1 MIAGLTL
8 ARLRRRSPE
17 RRPRP
22 AAARQLTVALLP
34 VLALAA
40 CSGGTSLAAGSG
52 SPPPTSQSPV
62 VVTIAAATDVVTTD
76 AAPQFRIS
84 ANPAP
89 RADLAVTVTITALG
103 CVLAQS
109 SASVP
114 IAAGES
120 HATLTVPTGGVAAGA
135 NGCVVTATIAAGEG
149 YAVGAAAGASASVTL
164 TMQPVVTVTADSAT
178 VTEGSP
184 VSFTLT
190 AAPPPAGD
198 LAVTVS
204 WSGSGSFLAAT
215 SPRTVTI
222 AASAQTA
229 PLTAATV
236 DDSDPE
242 ADGSVTVTLEAGSG
256 YTVGASGS
264 ATVDVTDNDTTGT
277 ASPGP
282 TAPGSGVVPQVT
294 IARLDTA
301 VTEGKPVRF
310 KLTATP
316 APASALTVNVQWKDP
331 GGYLSGTP
339 PQTATIPPSG
349 TSELAADTDDDTEA
363 AADRFV
369 RVTVMAGSGY
379 VAGASARIRV
389 EDNDTPRVTVTA
401 LNYEDYDHD
410 TITLPPVYE
419 GGTIA
424 FTLTANPKP
433 ASALTVALAWHL
445 AGDISPPTTP
455 YRVRLPTTG
464 TASVSMAA
472 GDDDKDN
479 AYDTR
484 VGVHLQSGAGYRLG
498 APNRA
503 YVWIVNND

>member
-1 MIAGLTL
+1 
-8 ARLRRRSPE
+8 
-17 RRPRP
+17 
-22 AAARQLTVALLP
+22 
-34 VLALAA
+34 
-40 CSGGTSLAAGSG
+40 
-52 SPPPTSQSPV
+52 
-62 VVTIAAATDVVTTD
+62 VVTVAAATDVVT
-76 AAPQFRIS
+76 AGASPQFRIS

-89 RADLAVTVTITALG
+89 LADLAVTVTITAPG

-114 IAAGES
+114 IAAGAS

-135 NGCVVTATIAAGEG
+135 NGCVVTATIAAGDG
-149 YAVGAAAGASASVTL
+149 YAVGAAGGASASVTL

-204 WSGSGSFLAAT
+204 WSESGSFLAAT

-242 ADGSVTVTLEAGSG
+242 ADGSVTVTVEAGSG

-282 TAPGSGVVPQVT
+282 TAPGVVPQVT
-294 IARLDTA
+294 IAGLDTA

-339 PQTATIPPSG
+339 PQTATISPSG

-379 VAGASARIRV
+379 VAGASAKIRV

-401 LNYEDYDHD
+401 LNHESYDHD

-419 GGTIA
+419 GGTIS

-433 ASALTVALAWHL
+433 AAALTVAMAWHL
-445 AGDISPPTTP
+445 AGDIRPPTTP

-503 YVWIVNND
+503 YIWIVNND